1 MSVDLPQFLDG
12 LQGVRRSGRGWIARC
27 PAHDDRDPSLSVHER
42 DGKVLLHCHAGC
54 TPQAVCSALGIEL
67 RELFTDATS
76 RSSEARVTA
85 TYDYVD
91 EHGTLVF
98 QVVRYEPKDFRQR
111 RPDGRGSWIWNM
123 DGVRR
128 VLYRLPELLG
138 AKSVLIVEGEKDCEK
153 ARKLGFVATCNPG
166 GAGKWREEYSESLG
180 GKRIALIAD
189 ADEPGR
195 KHAQQVAS
203 SFTGKSASLKVL
215 QLPGAEDLSE
225 WVEHGGTRDAL
236 LELIR
241 NTAERNAETASPE
254 KTEPRIVLV
263 GADEFLSRQSG
274 SDQPWLVEGLLP
286 AQSQTVWQ
294 GRPKVGKSHTMLQMA
309 FDIASSLPVFGHFP
323 VARPIRTAYVELEE
337 PEAITKARFA
347 AMLRAHGGQGP
358 DARNLQFFTREDL
371 RKLKIPSQELL
382 GARLK
387 HFASAL
393 RDGGAEVVILVAL
406 RKLVYGNLKDPE
418 IAERLNDALDVLAQ
432 ETGAAIATAHH
443 SRKESADTL
452 EAQGIGHTFL
462 SAHPDATFDI
472 SRAADGIRKI
482 GREGRYEEDTFFLRK
497 VSEGDGEL
505 IRVTDAPHDTRSA
518 RGPFLARIASG
529 DTVYQAAKATGIV
542 YATAKR
548 WAREA
553 RQTD

>member
-1 MSVDLPQFLDG
+1 VAANLDSS
-12 LQGVRRSGRGWIARC
+12 LARLKGVRRNGSGWQALC
-27 PAHDDRDPSLSVHER
+27 PAHEDRNPSLSVHER
-42 DGKVLLHCHAGC
+42 DGRILLFCHAGC
-54 TPQAVCSALGIEL
+54 TPEAVCSALGIEL
-67 RELFTDATS
+67 CELFTDATPQ
-76 RSSEARVTA
+76 SSGARVAA

-91 EHGTLVF
+91 EHGKLLF
-98 QVVRYEPKDFRQR
+98 QVVRYEPKGFRQR
-111 RPDGRGSWIWNM
+111 RRDGKGGWHWNLS
-123 DGVRR
+123 GTRR
-128 VLYRLPELLG
+128 VLYGLPEVLA
-138 AKSVLIVEGEKDCEK
+138 AKSVLIVEGEKDVET

-166 GAGKWREEYSESLG
+166 GAGKWREEYSESLR
-180 GKRIALIAD
+180 GKRIAIIAD

-203 SFTGKSASLKVL
+203 SLAVKSASLKVL
-215 QLPGAEDLSE
+215 ELPGAKDLSE

-236 LELIR
+236 LEMIR

-309 FDIASSLPVFGHFP
+309 FDMASSLSAFGHFP

-337 PEAITKARFA
+337 PESITKARFA

-358 DARNLQFFTREDL
+358 DARNLQFFTRDDL
-371 RKLKIPSQELL
+371 RKLKMPSQELL

-418 IAERLNDALDVLAQ
+418 IAERLNDALDVLVQ

-452 EAQGIGHTFL
+452 EAQGLGHTFL
-462 SAHPDATFDI
+462 SAHADATFDI

-497 VSEGDGEL
+497 VSQGNGEL
-505 IRVTDAPHDTRSA
+505 IRVTDAPPDSRSA
-518 RGPFLARIASG
+518 RGPFLARLASG

-548 WAREA
+548 WAREV
-553 RQTD
+553 RQTN

>member
-1 MSVDLPQFLDG
+1 VSVELPQLLDG
-12 LQGVRRSGRGWIARC
+12 LQGVRRSGRGWIALC

-54 TPQAVCSALGIEL
+54 TPEAVCSALGIEL

-111 RPDGRGSWIWNM
+111 RPDGRGGWIWNM

-153 ARKLGFVATCNPG
+153 ARKLGVVATCNPG
-166 GAGKWREEYSESLG
+166 GAGKWREEYSESLR

-195 KHAQQVAS
+195 KHTQQVAS
-203 SFTGKSASLKVL
+203 SLTGKSASLKVL
-215 QLPGAEDLSE
+215 ELPGAEDLSE

-241 NTAERNAETASPE
+241 NTAERNAEAASPE

-358 DARNLQFFTREDL
+358 DARNLQFFTRDDL
-371 RKLKIPSQELL
+371 RKLKMPSQELL

-505 IRVTDAPHDTRSA
+505 IRVTDAPPDTRSA

-553 RQTD
+553 RQTN